1 MHNVKLIR
9 MQSGEDIMAS
19 LVEHEDDTVELNDP
33 MRLVFRRMPTGQT
46 IMMMMPWLPI
56 ELIQVN
62 SATVYISDIVTTVE
76 PKAAMVE
83 YYGKLVTKLI
93 DDTADADDMLQALL
107 EQHDED
113 ENEEP
118 KYEADD
124 GPLTE
129 NQLEQLLKDRSEE
142 HTSELQSH

>member
-1 MHNVKLIR
+1 

-19 LVEHEDDTVELNDP
+19 MIENEDDTIELNDP
-33 MRLVFRRMPTGQT
+33 MRLVFRRLPTGQT

-62 SATVYISDIVTTVE
+62 SAKVYTSDIITMVE
-76 PKAAMVE
+76 PKAAMIE
-83 YYGKLVTKLI
+83 YYGKLVTRLL
-93 DDTADADDMLQALL
+93 DNVADSDEMLQGLL

-118 KYEADD
+118 KYEA
-124 GPLTE
+124 
-129 NQLEQLLKDRSEE
+129 
-142 HTSELQSH
+142 ELQEFLQEFKSKKLH